1 MSITNQYEQDYAEDL
16 AIWGNGFI
24 VEIQFK
30 EITDDIETYLGYEI
44 NVECASW
51 LIGDLDENNIGRV
64 FFETGQFST
73 GQAEEFLEEV
83 KRYPDF
89 IQLLLNNIG

>member
-1 MSITNQYEQDYAEDL
+1 
-16 AIWGNGFI
+16 
-24 VEIQFK
+24 
-30 EITDDIETYLGYEI
+30 
-44 NVECASW
+44 

-89 IQLLLNNIG
+89 IRLLLNNIE